1 MKIITKG
8 NKEYQIRFIPES
20 GYPATDTERGSSIVE
35 FTCTTFLNDY
45 PVCQKSGTK
54 RVWFDKDG
62 NVYKGILYGLIITT
76 PKKRGQIPLTIT
88 KT

>member
-35 FTCTTFLNDY
+35 FTCTTFLNEY

-62 NVYKGILYGLIITT
+62 NVYKW
-76 PKKRGQIPLTIT
+76 KKSDIKQFTEVAAHRIANFVFH
-88 KT
+88 K

>member
-45 PVCQKSGTK
+45 PSCQKSGTK

-62 NVYKGILYGLIITT
+62 NVYKG
-76 PKKRGQIPLTIT
+76 KKSDTIWFNYYNE
-88 KT
+88 